1 MLAVYTQVI
10 TIIDNTRPTWTTA
23 AGNLDRTVQCSDADG
38 LTAAQALAPVA
49 ADNCDMSLTPVKTA
63 GSFAV
68 GSCPQAGSYTNTWT
82 VSDDCG
88 NEVLAVYTQVI
99 TIIDNTRPLITTNGN
114 KTVDPDA
121 GKCGAEVSVSAN
133 ASDNCEMDLIPVGVR
148 SDGKA
153 LDYMFPIGTTTI
165 KWNAKDACGNAATEV
180 IQTVKV
186 NPIPVCVTYT
196 GDLFA
201 NTSKTNKGV
210 EIPAEIVVSISIP
223 VSEMSCGATASLV
236 SFTLVADDANV
247 KPASIG
253 SVTRVTENEFY
264 VFSQKYSVLLGKLLS
279 TSITITWNIGGDY
292 IINKDCDTESLVTV
306 SAPANDFVTGG
317 GYIVLSEAVNG
328 GSYIGDV
335 GTKNNFGFNIK
346 WAKNFTRLTGNINT
360 IWRTD
365 DGRRY
370 QAKSNSAGSLV
381 VYKKLDTDGK
391 LIGYQA
397 NIIYTNVNIRL
408 LGGSTNA
415 FGNGKIIMTIYEWGE
430 PGSNLAQKQ
439 PDEIGFVIFDSKGN
453 IVHATNVYNNT
464 DGLKPVDVQYLD
476 AGNIQVHANPTNLE
490 NKSAEIATG
499 IVPDIDFADLKV
511 YPNPFSEK
519 LRFEFVSPESVN
531 ARIDLYDMT
540 GRMVKT
546 IFEQPID
553 GGTNY
558 EAEFRPEA
566 IISGMYFYRVT
577 MGEAIY
583 NGKVV
588 FKKE

>member
-1 MLAVYTQVI
+1 MPDQ
-10 TIIDNTRPTWTTA
+10 TA
-23 AGNLDRTVQCSDADG
+23 ADAAWNATLAAGGYSDACG
-38 LTAAQALAPVA
+38 GAVTAELVSAVISPTST
-49 ADNCDMSLTPVKTA
+49 NCNWTVTYNFKVKDACGNYLNGQSYTRSGSDQTPP
-63 GSFAV
+63 SFS
-68 GSCPQAGSYTNTWT
+68 SCPTNVTKSANQGDCFYTATGSEFDAVASDICSSVLYKYVLSGDTPDPSISYGTNVTLAGKNFNVGTTTVTWYAK
-82 VSDDCG
+82 DDCG
-88 NEVLAVYTQVI
+88 NENSTCSF
-99 TIIDNTRPLITTNGN
+99 D
-114 KTVDPDA
+114 
-121 GKCGAEVSVSAN
+121 
-133 ASDNCEMDLIPVGVR
+133 
-148 SDGKA
+148 
-153 LDYMFPIGTTTI
+153 
-165 KWNAKDACGNAATEV
+165 
-180 IQTVKV
+180 VKV

-223 VSEMSCGATASLV
+223 VSEMSCGAIASLV

-519 LRFEFVSPESVN
+519 LRFEFVSPVSCN

-546 IFEQPID
+546 IFEQPIE
-553 GGTNY
+553 GGVSY
-558 EAEFRPEA
+558 EAEFRPET
-566 IISGMYFYRVT
+566 IISGMYFYRVK